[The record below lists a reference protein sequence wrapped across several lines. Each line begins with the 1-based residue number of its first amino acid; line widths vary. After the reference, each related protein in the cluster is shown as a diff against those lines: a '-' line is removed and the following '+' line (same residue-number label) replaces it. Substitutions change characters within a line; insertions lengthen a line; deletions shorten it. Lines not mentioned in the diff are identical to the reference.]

1 MDFDLRLQRGL
12 QRAIEQLLRPLFRV
26 LIRHSMSFRS
36 FEELAKRA
44 YVDVALREFSLPGKK
59 PSISRAAVLS
69 GLTRKEVQGLLVERN
84 DDAES
89 EVSDRYNRAAR
100 VLTGWLR
107 DADFRD
113 SDGPRPLSLEGEHG
127 FAALVKR
134 YSGDMPVR
142 AVLDELVRVG
152 AVGRRFDGQ
161 LDLLTPGYV
170 PSSSTPDKI
179 AILGNDVASLID
191 TIDHNLEQGHA
202 DPRFQRKVMYD
213 AIPVSALPLFRKVSA
228 EHAQALLVKLDQW
241 LSERDLDQTPDDTT
255 TPRACVGMGI
265 YYFEQRPEAAR
276 LTIAEGDAP

>member
-12 QRAIEQLLRPLFRV
+12 QRAIEKLLRPLFRV

-36 FEELAKRA
+36 FEEIAKRA

-69 GLTRKEVQGLLVERN
+69 GLTRKEVQSLLIQR
-84 DDAES
+84 DAEAE
-89 EVSDRYNRAAR
+89 EVSDRYNRATR

-113 SDGPRPLSLEGEHG
+113 SDGPRPLAIDGEHG

-142 AVLDELVRVG
+142 AVLDELMRVG

-179 AILGNDVASLID
+179 AILGSDVASLID
-191 TIDHNLEQGHA
+191 TIDHNLEHGHA

-213 AIPVSALPLFRKVSA
+213 AIPVSALPLFRKFSA

-265 YYFEQRPEAAR
+265 YYFEQRLETDPP
-276 LTIAEGDAP
+276 LIAEGDTP